1 MCSRVGAL
9 DKDCASSHLLKLLRN
24 LVSTLTWK
32 VIVLID
38 GLCVR
43 GELLLTKPE
52 QGFSELFLVVS
63 ETVHSVI
70 YGVVRHAAAGGGHP
84 QMSGLQETSRQGS
97 GY

>member
-1 MCSRVGAL
+1 MRVCQAF
-9 DKDCASSHLLKLLRN
+9 LRN
-24 LVSTLTWK
+24 LVEILTWK
-32 VIVLID
+32 VIVLVN

-52 QGFSELFLVVS
+52 QGFSQLFLVVS

-70 YGVVRHAAAGGGHP
+70 YGVVGHAAAGGGHS
-84 QMSGLQETSRQGS
+84 QVSGLQETSRQGS